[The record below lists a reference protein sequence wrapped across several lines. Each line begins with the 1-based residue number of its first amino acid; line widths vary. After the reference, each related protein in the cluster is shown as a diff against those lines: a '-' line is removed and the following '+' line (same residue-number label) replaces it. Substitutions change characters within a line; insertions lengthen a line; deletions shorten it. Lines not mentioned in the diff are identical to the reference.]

1 MKNKSAESRYSTTF
15 GGCPKKSCS
24 LLALPRHK
32 KRNPF
37 GLRFFQSGGMDE
49 VPPYLR
55 KYVDYQNIFSIASC
69 SC

>member
-49 VPPYLR
+49 TRTRDLLR
-55 KYVDYQNIFSIASC
+55 DRQAF
-69 SC
+69 